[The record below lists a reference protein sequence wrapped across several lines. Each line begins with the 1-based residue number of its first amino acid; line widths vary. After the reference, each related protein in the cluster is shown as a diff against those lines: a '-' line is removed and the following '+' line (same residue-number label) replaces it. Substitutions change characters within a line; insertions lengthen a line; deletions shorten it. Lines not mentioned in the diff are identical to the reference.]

1 MTRTLTPRNELINGM
16 IGVGIS
22 YWAIVTRVEADKHD
36 NVSALILRDMEDNDK
51 EYTLTRKMFTNAIN
65 EWTEQNRDHSY
76 DFYARFSKDWRARDW
91 DSVDWDVDITDQIT
105 QLALFGELR
114 YS

>member
-1 MTRTLTPRNELINGM
+1 MTLTTRDQLINDM

-22 YWAIVTRVEADKHD
+22 YWGNITSVEWTKDD
-36 NVSALILRDMEDNDK
+36 NVSALVLRNMVDNK
-51 EYTLTRKMFTNAIN
+51 EYTLTRKAFTKAIN
-65 EWTEQNRDHSY
+65 EWTERNRDHSY
-76 DFYARFSKDWRARDW
+76 DFYARFSKDWRARKW
-91 DSVDWDVDITDQIT
+91 DNVDWDVDITDQIS

>member
-1 MTRTLTPRNELINGM
+1 MTLTTRDQLINDM

-22 YWAIVTRVEADKHD
+22 YWGNITSVEADKHD
-36 NVSALILRDMEDNDK
+36 NVSALVLRDMEDNK
-51 EYTLTRKMFTNAIN
+51 EYTLTRKAFTKAIN
-65 EWTEQNRDHSY
+65 EWAERNRDHSY
-76 DFYARFSKDWRARDW
+76 DFYARFSKDWRARNW
-91 DSVDWDVDITDQIT
+91 DSADWDVDITDQIT